1 MKDDSLRTQL
11 VKLLTGEQA
20 HMRFEEAVADFPEKY
35 YNTKPPH
42 VSYTPWHL
50 LEHIHITQK
59 DILDFILVDGYK
71 AKKWP
76 ADYWPKKT
84 EKADKKKWGTSIKRF
99 IADTKALQKIV
110 RDPKRDILALLPWG
124 EPYTIFREIVVVGN
138 HNSYHIGE
146 FAVLREVM
154 QTWPKNRKNS

>member
-71 AKKWP
+71 EKKWP

-99 IADTKALQKIV
+99 IADTKALQKIGRGPETRYSGASAV
-110 RDPKRDILALLPWG
+110 GRAVYYISRNCCCRQSQLLSHRRVCS
-124 EPYTIFREIVVVGN
+124 TSRSHAN
-138 HNSYHIGE
+138 M
-146 FAVLREVM
+146 A
-154 QTWPKNRKNS
+154 KK